1 MIDQLQ
7 IYTDSKQK
15 KLKSIIF
22 VGHSLGG
29 AIATLARLW
38 VLKKRLMQSSP
49 FCITF
54 GFPLVGDVNLVEAV
68 GHENWVGSFC
78 HTVSKNDI
86 VPQMLFAPSQST
98 TQPLNAILPYWR
110 GKMTNARNDQ
120 PDSFIQDAYRTLLQS
135 ARESHTS
142 PYKPFGT

>member
-15 KLKSIIF
+15 KLKPIIF

-29 AIATLARLW
+29 AIAMLARLW
-38 VLKKRLMQSSP
+38 VLEKRLRQSSP

-68 GHENWVGSFC
+68 GRENQVGSFC
-78 HTVSKNDI
+78 HMVSKNDI
-86 VPQMLFAPSQST
+86 VPRMLFAPSQST
-98 TQPLNAILPYWR
+98 TQPLNALFPYWQV
-110 GKMTNARNDQ
+110 KMTNARNDQ
-120 PDSFIQDAYRTLLQS
+120 PNSFIHDAYMTLLQS
-135 ARESHTS
+135 VRELDTI